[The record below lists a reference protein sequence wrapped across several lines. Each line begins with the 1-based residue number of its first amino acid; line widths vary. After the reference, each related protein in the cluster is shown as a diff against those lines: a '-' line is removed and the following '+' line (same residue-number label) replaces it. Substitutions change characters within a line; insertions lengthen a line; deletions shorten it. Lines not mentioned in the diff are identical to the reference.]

1 VAAGF
6 ILAGAG
12 PFKDRLKLAA
22 IWAGGTT
29 LVVAAVYALM
39 ARVAGVEP
47 AGFLHWTLGY
57 LHDEHG
63 IQLHWLRSP
72 VKSAI
77 GVAGTVL
84 ETGWVQG
91 MFNQQQNGEA
101 VWLLYG
107 GLLVAGCA
115 VAAVLASRRSVRE
128 RVKCLWHSNTPVVM
142 LALAWSAFVFL
153 WEPAGKYW
161 SVELFPL
168 ALLASL
174 WLRESRKRTAL
185 LVAGVLVA
193 VSGWNLYANHR
204 QDVAYSVNYPPPLLE
219 QIRGQLGPEDVF
231 IVAGRDWYADIDYD
245 LLLNCLD
252 DWPRNPAMALLD
264 ECVKPGLREPWQQTL
279 DVDIREALAAGGR
292 VFVAG
297 HVFWSDSY
305 RDIDRSADPFS
316 EYARPE
322 FAGVDGERL
331 RSEIKNFFDHY
342 KLTESGFK
350 IATNEFWELK
360 SADATHR

>member
-1 VAAGF
+1 
-6 ILAGAG
+6 
-12 PFKDRLKLAA
+12 
-22 IWAGGTT
+22 
-29 LVVAAVYALM
+29 
-39 ARVAGVEP
+39 
-47 AGFLHWTLGY
+47 
-57 LHDEHG
+57 
-63 IQLHWLRSP
+63 
-72 VKSAI
+72 
-77 GVAGTVL
+77 
-84 ETGWVQG
+84 
-91 MFNQQQNGEA
+91 MFNQQQNSEA

-185 LVAGVLVA
+185 LVAGVLAA
-193 VSGWNLYANHR
+193 VSGWNLYANHL
-204 QDVAYSVNYPPPLLE
+204 QDQANSVNYPPPLLE

-292 VFVAG
+292 VFVAE
-297 HVFWSDSY
+297 HVFWAESY

-316 EYARPE
+316 AYARPE

-331 RSEIKNFFDHY
+331 RSEIESFFGRY
-342 KLTESGFK
+342 QLTESGFK
-350 IATNEFWELK
+350 IATDEFWELK